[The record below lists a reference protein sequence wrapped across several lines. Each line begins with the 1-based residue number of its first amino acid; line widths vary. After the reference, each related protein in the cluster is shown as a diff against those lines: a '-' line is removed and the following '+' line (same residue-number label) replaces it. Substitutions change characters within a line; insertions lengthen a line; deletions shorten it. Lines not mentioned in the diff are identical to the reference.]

1 MNINSWNCKDK
12 TIDETDYNLHPAVG
26 GMHLYGCGS
35 PAERQADGAGER
47 DGTAGHSR

>member
-1 MNINSWNCKDK
+1 MKQITTFILLLALCVC
-12 TIDETDYNLHPAVG
+12 TDVR
-26 GMHLYGCGS
+26 LYGCGS